1 MSKEILEFMMSGYCT
16 IQNRLNEEVI
26 EMLIK
31 YVNANGGEINTTNE
45 GDYHLL
51 RSNDTIY
58 GYVYDESNEYYRD
71 FQIDKVKVD
80 IDSNGEEYLSIHIY
94 WEEFEE
100 EDNWYR
106 VDGGLVLVTPTLYNL
121 CECLHEYVD

>member
-51 RSNDTIY
+51 RSNDIIY

-71 FQIDKVKVD
+71 FQIDKVRVD
-80 IDSNGEEYLSIHIY
+80 TDYNGEEYLSIHIY